1 MRALLLS
8 AGIGSRLRPLT
19 DRTPKCL
26 VPILGRPLIDYWLD
40 WTLGQGMEK
49 VLINTHHPTLPRWNR
64 PHLVKNFSVLRYHD
78 IIEEFNSSL

>member
-8 AGIGSRLRPLT
+8 AGIGSRMRPLT

-40 WTLGQGMEK
+40 WALGQGVEK
-49 VLINTHHPTLPRWNR
+49 VLINTHPISEQVNDHIAARPLRDRLTLI
-64 PHLVKNFSVLRYHD
+64 H
-78 IIEEFNSSL
+78 